1 MALSFY
7 LKYFLL
13 EGKGGGG
20 VMRRYEKNVFVLK
33 FRQS

>member
-1 MALSFY
+1 MALSFN

-13 EGKGGGG
+13 KGKGGG